1 MRMSTRRTRFLAP
14 LLAAALVVAAAGCGD
29 DEGGGGQQQSGEFP
43 RNETVFTSGQQW
55 GPPSSWSPL
64 PGSQATGVRGLI
76 FETLFWFDPLNPTQG
91 LQPFLAE
98 SGSWTS
104 DNTYEVTLREGIQ
117 WTDETPMTAEDIVFT
132 AELGQIESVPYSNL
146 WTYLESVEA
155 VDDRTARFT
164 FTEARKGEFSLW
176 LYSRQILPRHL
187 WEAHANDDIMSFANE
202 NPVGSGSYKYHS
214 HNEQRMVLERNDD
227 WWGKEAFDIEMKPRY
242 IVDVVNPTNE
252 VALAMI
258 STGQLDVSNNFLPGV
273 DQLVGGQF
281 NITTYYPEAPYMIP
295 ANTATLYP
303 NHNRPPLDD
312 PEFRRALAFSINTQA
327 IVENVYRNIVQ
338 PANPTGMLT
347 PLWEQFVDQAVVSE
361 HGFTYDVEQARSIL
375 ADAGY
380 EDRNDDGFVDMP
392 NGDDISLTMMVP
404 AGWTDWMAAQD
415 VIVAGFQEA
424 GINVEGQTPDSG
436 QVDDARTTGDYDLL
450 INNWH
455 GVEAHPWNWWDA
467 VFRLPV
473 QENQFNANFERY
485 ENQEAWDLVQ
495 QIGLLEVTDPAI
507 QEPLSQL
514 QEIFLTEL
522 PVIPMWY
529 NGYWAQMNNGTWTN
543 WPSESGPNYLPITWG
558 GAFEKGAV
566 FMFANIEPASGSE
579 E

>member
-14 LLAAALVVAAAGCGD
+14 LLAAAVVVAVAACGE

-43 RNETVFTSGQQW
+43 RDETVFTSGNQW
-55 GPPSSWSPL
+55 GPPSNWSPL
-64 PGSQATGVRGLI
+64 SGSQATGVRGLI
-76 FETLFWFDPLNPTQG
+76 FETLFWFDPMNPDLG
-91 LQPFLAE
+91 LQPYLAE

-104 DNTYEVTLREGIQ
+104 DNTFEVILREGIE
-117 WTDETPMTAEDIVFT
+117 WTDGTPMTAEDVVFT
-132 AELGQIESVPYSNL
+132 VELGQIESVPYSNL

-164 FTEARKGEFSLW
+164 FTEARKGEFSLF
-176 LYSRQILPRHL
+176 LYSRQVLPRHL
-187 WEAHANDDIMSFANE
+187 WEAHANDEVMSFANE
-202 NPVGSGSYKYHS
+202 NPVGSGPYKYHS
-214 HNEQRMVLERNDD
+214 HNEQREVLERNDD
-227 WWGKEAFDIEMKPRY
+227 WWGKEAFDIEMAPRY
-242 IVDVVNPTNE
+242 IIDVVNPSNE

-258 STGQLDVSNNFLPGV
+258 STGQLDLSNNFLPGI
-273 DQLVGGQF
+273 DQLVGGNF
-281 NITTYYPEAPYMIP
+281 NITTYYPEAPYMLP

-303 NHNRPPLDD
+303 NHDRPPLDD
-312 PEFRRALAFSINTQA
+312 PEFRRALAYSINTQA

-338 PANPTGMLT
+338 PANPTGLLS
-347 PLWEQFVDQAVVSE
+347 PLWDQFIDQAVVDE
-361 HGFTYDVEQARSIL
+361 HGFSYDVEQARSIL

-380 EDRNDDGFVDMP
+380 EDSNDDGFVEMP
-392 NGDDISLTMMVP
+392 NGDEISLTMMVP

-424 GINVEGQTPDSG
+424 GINVTGETPEAG
-436 QVDDARTTGDYDLL
+436 AVDDARTTGDFDLL

-467 VFRLPV
+467 QFRLPV

-485 ENQEAWDLVQ
+485 ENEEAWELVQ
-495 QIGLLEVTDPAI
+495 QIGLLEVTDTAI

-514 QEIFLTEL
+514 QEIYLTEL
-522 PVIPMWY
+522 PTIPMWY
-529 NGYWAQMNNGTWTN
+529 NGYWAQANNNVWSN
-543 WPSESGPNYLPITWG
+543 WPAESGSNNYLPITWS

-566 FMFANIEPASGSE
+566 FMFANIQPASE